1 MAKKYTYFQVATPTE
16 CENFAGYHDA
26 LRFYG
31 KSEKPSTMY
40 GVTEDE
46 GFGSIYVCVKSK

>member
-1 MAKKYTYFQVATPTE
+1 MAKKYVYFNVVTPTE
-16 CENFAGYHDA
+16 CENFTDYHEA

-46 GFGSIYVCVKSK
+46 GFGSIIVCIKSK

>member
-1 MAKKYTYFQVATPTE
+1 MAKKYVYFNVVTPTE
-16 CENFAGYHDA
+16 CEIFTDYHEA

-40 GVTEDE
+40 GVTEDK
-46 GFGSIYVCVKSK
+46 GFGSIIVCIKSK